1 MNVNATTSEK
11 KLDLKMNK
19 VHNSLSFCVV
29 VPMLNEEKNAESCVC
44 KICEFLEKLDLVC
57 SMVAVDDGSS
67 DQTLKKLKNLQKKYK
82 NLFVKSHKNNRGYG
96 AANATG
102 GKFVIEKNYKY
113 ALFMDADLTQ
123 DVKYIHDFI
132 ELMKRNIDYIK
143 ATRYS
148 KGGGQDGVEWSRRLV
163 SRVGNLI
170 AKIFLRLPISDY
182 TNGFRAVK
190 SQILA
195 QIKQE
200 DTGFSYLIEEVT
212 KVSKIAT
219 TFDEVP
225 YKLSVRQQE
234 HSKSKFTYSFSV
246 YLSYLKWVIKK

>member
-1 MNVNATTSEK
+1 MDRAHKSP
-11 KLDLKMNK
+11 
-19 VHNSLSFCVV
+19 SFCVI
-29 VPMLNEEKNAESCVC
+29 VPMFNEENNAESCVS
-44 KICEFLEKLDLVC
+44 KICEFLEKLDILC

-67 DQTLKKLKNLQKKYK
+67 DQTLTKLKNLQKKYK
-82 NLFVKSHKNNRGYG
+82 NLFVKSHKVNLGYG
-96 AANATG
+96 AANSTG
-102 GKFVIEKNYKY
+102 GNFAIDKNYDY

-123 DVKYIHDFI
+123 DVKYIYDFI
-132 ELMKRNIDYIK
+132 KLMKLNIDYIK

-148 KGGGQDGVEWSRRLV
+148 KGGGTDGVMWSRRLI

-190 SQILA
+190 SEILA

-200 DTGFSYLIEEVT
+200 ELGFAYLIEEVS

-225 YKLSVRQQE
+225 YILSVRQQE

-246 YLSYLKWVIKK
+246 YFSYLKWAIKK